1 MRLHLSCLFGPGVV
15 SFIFSC
21 FQTLSHFLI
30 NIKVWKEKGIMYRNS
45 FISLWEERIGQ
56 LRLVLANHVLYN
68 YSFSPNKNIV
78 KAYSK
83 TICKERNV
91 INQFSWIL
99 LNFWWAQCKWINWKM
114 FPQSHLSLFCNFK
127 IFQSFFL
134 LDSFYLY
141 RNQFLPITPEG
152 NYVFVGNAFCAISI

>member
-15 SFIFSC
+15 LFIFLC

-83 TICKERNV
+83 AICKKRNV
-91 INQFSWIL
+91 INQFHGYYWIFDGH
-99 LNFWWAQCKWINWKM
+99 NVNESNEKCS
-114 FPQSHLSLFCNFK
+114 PQSHLSLFRYFK
-127 IFQSFFL
+127 IVQSFF
-134 LDSFYLY
+134 FYVLSICIVI
-141 RNQFLPITPEG
+141 NFCQLPPREIT
-152 NYVFVGNAFCAISI
+152 SL

>member
-15 SFIFSC
+15 LFIFLC

-83 TICKERNV
+83 AICKKRNV
-91 INQFSWIL
+91 INQFHGYYWIFDGHNENESNEKCPSPRCIYHYSAIL
-99 LNFWWAQCKWINWKM
+99 KFFN
-114 FPQSHLSLFCNFK
+114 LS
-127 IFQSFFL
+127 SF
-134 LDSFYLY
+134 
-141 RNQFLPITPEG
+141 
-152 NYVFVGNAFCAISI
+152 